1 MSKSPDYKNGPEDVA
16 GIVAACRQ
24 LHAAI
29 DSLDEKAA
37 QALGIARNDLRCLNL
52 LERAPVSPTGIAQA
66 LSLTSGSVTVLLD
79 RLEHRGLVRR
89 RPSPSDRRA
98 LLVEAT
104 PQAWQALAAI
114 YRPFGEALVALST
127 EYGPTRALVASQA
140 LQDIAARC
148 QQQL

>member
-1 MSKSPDYKNGPEDVA
+1 MSNSPDYKDGPQDDA

-29 DSLDEKAA
+29 DALDEKAA

-127 EYGPTRALVASQA
+127 EYGHARALFASQA